1 MNYEDIFRQAM
12 RGNTDALET
21 MNELAAAGN
30 EEVQY
35 CKRGRNLS
43 CCIYL
48 LFMLLIGSCT
58 EETSTLSLTNQNIS
72 FRELLASISKD
83 EGIPNTYY
91 IGTEDGIVFVFNS
104 ENYHVDTLYT
114 PFDRIYKVVR
124 DNTDGRES
132 LYWIG
137 TRNQGLCCCERKS
150 DSLVLSRQ
158 YSIPSEGK
166 GTKFSAYDIAVL
178 SCGIYVATS
187 HGLFV
192 VNNFSEVLDP
202 LCVTHQ
208 TAASGKLS
216 PVVYSQLGLSDDRKS
231 LYCASD
237 SGLKRVDLISRNVT
251 DCIPETVKGFVLHG
265 DSILALTGGRGQCD
279 NLKLY
284 RISKNIITTTY
295 PLKARSKE
303 YYYDAVDSIHY
314 FINDNYIE
322 LAENR
327 SITELKKHKIVPL
340 HSSARATTCRNIIVD
355 DPEHQ
360 QMIMVTSHSLSLIA
374 HHQNVFNSYGA
385 VEYACTDGNYIY
397 YLIGSK
403 LYRQDTESQHPMTA
417 HEIKKLSSNDVRFMV
432 VKDGILFYVTSN
444 DELFQAKLYGNYFIN
459 SMLPDKA
466 LMTFPKNLTGM
477 GKDRNNVYVGIR
489 DGLICLSANDTVQIN
504 LVPDPFIT
512 ALTPTPDSDSILMS
526 SLNDGIYIGKD
537 ISFRLLSGTEKFQFI
552 RDLSVCNDSLY
563 FLTNRHLYRV
573 STTGEITPL
582 REAQGYSRV
591 FAVDSTHIYAVG
603 QQGVT
608 NLMDGSQILSDVR
621 FTSEGCVR
629 KDKSLYLGS
638 GSGVFVIDGDA
649 KHSYR
654 SVVFKNTLVP
664 TLLGVIIAGMLL
676 IILIITSWLRD
687 RYMMRRESLLSFKNR
702 LLEDVHELEKADGLI
717 SKLLLQEL
725 STAEEMINAV
735 ELSPRKQAK
744 NALRTLRKTLQGLT
758 SRVTSTLVLKLQE
771 QRSVVAEHRQ
781 ETLLIDIDRAI
792 HAHTPK
798 ELIEQI
804 QTTALRID
812 EMERLR
818 QKLES
823 YSEFAKQLKVCMGRQ
838 GMDRLLHIEKFI
850 ESINDSESSVPDK
863 LEHIRTQLADIDREE
878 TMKVVTGYASIREE
892 EIRTLMEEQEEES
905 WHREALDTIVRGY
918 GELMSTPSANL
929 IDTVRGIANL
939 DRQQVVISELIS
951 LKTLVQDYQTIDRK
965 VNGDSSPVGGVQ
977 FNGEYTEAIERHKRA
992 EEQKKSMQEKRRE
1005 EEVRIVETINRVYDA
1020 IFISDKKLLDILEYR
1035 RKKSANDQ
1043 FMTWTV
1049 LALLM
1054 TDTGNIPVRRY
1065 KFLGNEQ
1072 RLRAA
1077 RRDILTLIRR
1087 KREELLKHAEGT
1099 AVGFSLVIYL
1109 IAIADEDADESKL
1122 P

>member
-1 MNYEDIFRQAM
+1 M
-12 RGNTDALET
+12 R
-21 MNELAAAGN
+21 
-30 EEVQY
+30 
-35 CKRGRNLS
+35 KSS
-43 CCIYL
+43 CCIYI
-48 LFMLLIGSCT
+48 LFLLLIGSCT
-58 EETSTLSLTNQNIS
+58 EETSTLSLTEQNIS

-83 EGIPNTYY
+83 EGIPSTYY
-91 IGTEDGIVFVFNS
+91 IGTEDGMVFVFNS
-104 ENYHVDTLYT
+104 ETYHIDTLYT

-132 LYWIG
+132 FYWIG

-150 DSLVLSRQ
+150 DSLVLSQQ

-178 SCGIYVATS
+178 PTGIYVATS

-192 VNNFSEVLDP
+192 VNNISEVLDP
-202 LCVTHQ
+202 LCVTPQ
-208 TAASGKLS
+208 TAKSGKLS
-216 PVVYSQLGLSDDRKS
+216 PVVYSQLGLSNDRKS

-251 DCIPETVKGFVLHG
+251 DCIQETVKSFVLHG
-265 DSILALTGGRGQCD
+265 DSILALTGGRGQRD
-279 NLKLY
+279 SLKLY
-284 RISKNIITTTY
+284 RISRNTVVKKY
-295 PLKARSKE
+295 PLKAQSKE
-303 YYYDAVDSIHY
+303 YFYDVVDSIHY
-314 FINDNYIE
+314 FINDNYVE
-322 LAENR
+322 LIDNR
-327 SITELKKHKIVPL
+327 NITELKEHKIVPL

-374 HHQNVFNSYGA
+374 HHQNVFNSYGT
-385 VEYACTDGNYIY
+385 VDYACTDGNYIY

-403 LYRQDTESQHPMTA
+403 LYRQDTKSQHPMTA
-417 HEIKKLSSNDVRFMV
+417 FEIKKLSSNDVRFME
-432 VKDGILFYVTSN
+432 VKDGILYYASSN
-444 DELFQAKLYGNYFIN
+444 DELFTTKLYSNYLIN
-459 SMLPDKA
+459 SLQPDKSII
-466 LMTFPKNLTGM
+466 TFSKNLTCI
-477 GKDRNNVYVGIR
+477 GKDQNNIYFGIR
-489 DGLICLSANDTVQIN
+489 DGLTSLTANDTANVNSVQ
-504 LVPDPFIT
+504 DPFIT
-512 ALTPTPDSDSILMS
+512 AFTPILDSDSILMS
-526 SLNDGIYIGKD
+526 SLNDGILIGKD
-537 ISFRLLSGTEKFQFI
+537 NTFRLLSGTEKFQFI

-563 FLTNRHLYRV
+563 FLTNRHLCRRV
-573 STTGEITPL
+573 SSTGEITLL

-591 FAVDSTHIYAVG
+591 FAVDSMHIYAIG

-621 FTSEGCVR
+621 FTSESCVR
-629 KDKSLYLGS
+629 KGRSLYLGS

-649 KHSYR
+649 KDSYR
-654 SVVFKNTLVP
+654 SVVFKNALVP
-664 TLLGVIIAGMLL
+664 TVFGLIIAGVLSVCL
-676 IILIITSWLRD
+676 IIVLWLRD
-687 RYMMRRESLLSFKNR
+687 RYMMRRESLHSFQNR
-702 LLEDVHELEKADGLI
+702 LLEDVRELEKADGLI
-717 SKLLLQEL
+717 SKQLLQEL
-725 STAEEMINAV
+725 CTAEEMISAV

-771 QRSVVAEHRQ
+771 QRSVVAGHRQ

-812 EMERLR
+812 EMERL
-818 QKLES
+818 QQELES
-823 YSEFAKQLKVCMGRQ
+823 YSELAKQLGVCMGRL
-838 GMDRLLHIEKFI
+838 GDSMPHIEKLI
-850 ESINDSESSVPDK
+850 ESINDSASSASDR

-878 TMKVVTGYASIREE
+878 TMKAITGYVSIREE
-892 EIRTLMEEQEEES
+892 GIRTLMEEQEEES

-939 DRQQVVISELIS
+939 DRQQAVISELIS
-951 LKTLVQDYQTIDRK
+951 LKKLLQDYQKILQK
-965 VNGDSSPVGGVQ
+965 LNGNSSPAGGVQ
-977 FNGEYTEAIERHKRA
+977 FNGEYTEAMEHRKRA
-992 EEQKKSMQEKRRE
+992 EVEKKNMQESKKKT
-1005 EEVRIVETINRVYDA
+1005 EVLIVETINRVYEA
-1020 IFISDKKLLDILEYR
+1020 ISMSDRKLLDILEYR
-1035 RKKSANDQ
+1035 RKKTATDQ

-1054 TDTGNIPVRRY
+1054 TDKNISVSHY
-1065 KFLGNEQ
+1065 KVFLGNEQ

-1077 RRDILTLIRR
+1077 RRDIVTLIRR

-1099 AVGFSLVIYL
+1099 PVGFSLVIYL